1 MPIKPGINTDNFK
14 KENRIQDDLYRHVN
28 GKWLDSFE
36 IPADKA
42 IYGSFYRLRDDSEEA
57 VKAIL
62 EEAVQNPSEGVQQQI
77 GDLYGSFL
85 DVEAANEKGI
95 KPIEDELK
103 SIDEVKNLT
112 EAIELSGKLA
122 RLGVGGFFGMY
133 VDNDPGNPDR
143 YLPMMAQ
150 GGLGL
155 PDEAYYREEKHEQ
168 TRASY
173 LNHLRNMFDLA
184 GSDDPLGDA
193 GKVMELETLIASYH
207 WTNVETRE
215 AEKTYNLKSFAE
227 LKELSSFD
235 FESWLRGAGKDN
247 SLLAE
252 VSVMM
257 PSFFESIGK
266 LLSDTELDTVKLWMK
281 SSLLRSR
288 AAFLSE
294 DFVEEKF
301 DFYGRILTGAEENR
315 ARWKRGVGLV
325 ESGMGEAV
333 GQLYVAR
340 HFKPEA
346 KQQMDRLVSY
356 LIEAYQQ
363 SIEQLDWMTDETK
376 QRALEKLAKFNPKI
390 GYPEKWKDYS
400 SIEITRDD
408 LVENVRQ
415 LNIWEFEYEA
425 KKIGSPVDR
434 DEWHMSPQTVNA
446 YFNPGFNEIVFPA
459 AILQTPF
466 FSPDVDPA
474 INFGGIGAV
483 IGHEIGHGFDDQGS
497 KYDGDGRLISWWTD
511 VDREAFEARTGKL
524 IEQYNSLSPKQLA
537 DDHVVNGE
545 FTIGENI
552 GDLGGLGIAW
562 KAYLLSLEG
571 AEPPVVDGM
580 SAAERFFMSWAQC
593 WQSKARDEIAI
604 QLLSV
609 DPHSPAEFR
618 CNQVVR
624 NLDLF
629 HETFDTK
636 PGDELYLEP
645 EQRVSIW

>member
-1 MPIKPGINTDNFK
+1 MPIEPGINKDNF
-14 KENRIQDDLYRHVN
+14 NPSVRIQDDLYAHVN
-28 GKWLDSFE
+28 GQWLDSFE

-42 IYGSFYRLRDDSEEA
+42 IYGSFYRLRDDSENA
-57 VKAIL
+57 VKEIL
-62 EEAVQNPSEGVQQQI
+62 EEAVKNPSLGVSQQI

-85 DVEAANEKGI
+85 DEVMANEKGI
-95 KPIEDELK
+95 QPIQNELDR
-103 SIDEVKNLT
+103 IDRLQDIK
-112 EAIELSGKLA
+112 EAIRLTGELS
-122 RLGVGGFFGMY
+122 RVGVGGFFGMY

-143 YLPMMAQ
+143 YLPMLAQ

-168 TRASY
+168 IRADY

-184 GSDDPLGDA
+184 GSDDPLGEA
-193 GKVMELETLIASYH
+193 NRVLELETAIASHH
-207 WTNVETRE
+207 WTVVESRE
-215 AEKTYNLKSFAE
+215 AEKTYNLKTFAE
-227 LKELSSFD
+227 LIKLSSFD
-235 FESWLRGAGKDN
+235 FQAWLEGAGKDK

-257 PSFFESIGK
+257 PSFFENIGRV
-266 LLSDTELDTVKLWMK
+266 LEEAGVETVKLWIR

-294 DFVEEKF
+294 DFVNEKF
-301 DFYGRILTGAEENR
+301 DFYGRALTGAEENKE
-315 ARWKRGVGLV
+315 RWKRGVSLV

-333 GQLYVAR
+333 GQLYVQR

-346 KQQMDRLVSY
+346 KTQMDKLVQY
-356 LIEAYQQ
+356 LIDAYRE
-363 SIEQLDWMTDETK
+363 SIQQLDWMTDETK
-376 QRALEKLAKFNPKI
+376 QRALEKLSKFNPKI
-390 GYPEKWKDYS
+390 GYPDKWKDYS
-400 SIEITRDD
+400 SIQIRKDD

-415 LNIWEFEYEA
+415 LNIWEFEFEA
-425 KKIGSPVDR
+425 NKIGSAVDR

-459 AILQTPF
+459 AILQPPF
-466 FSPDVDPA
+466 FSPEVDAA

-497 KYDGDGRLISWWTD
+497 KYDGDGRLISWWTEN
-511 VDREAFEARTGKL
+511 DRKAFEERTGKL
-524 IEQYNSLSPKQLA
+524 IDQYNQLSPRQL
-537 DDHVVNGE
+537 DDDYTVNGE

-571 AEPPVVDGM
+571 SEPPVIDGQ
-580 SAAERFFMSWAQC
+580 SAAERFFYSWAQC
-593 WQSKARDEIAI
+593 WQSKARDEIAK
-604 QLLSV
+604 QLLSI

-629 HETFDTK
+629 HETFNTSAD
-636 PGDELYLEP
+636 DELYLEP
-645 EQRVSIW
+645 DQRVTIW

>member
-1 MPIKPGINTDNFK
+1 MPVKPGINKDNFNS
-14 KENRIQDDLYRHVN
+14 EIRIQDDLYRHVN
-28 GKWLDSFE
+28 GKWLESFE

-42 IYGSFYRLRDDSEEA
+42 IYGSFYRLRDDSESA
-57 VKAIL
+57 VKQIL
-62 EEAVQNPSEGVQQQI
+62 EEAIENPSPGVQQQI
-77 GDLYGSFL
+77 GDLYASFL
-85 DVEAANEKGI
+85 NEDLANQKGI
-95 KPIEDELK
+95 EPIEDELA
-103 SIDEVKNLT
+103 SIENLQSIQD
-112 EAIELSGKLA
+112 AIKLTGELSKV
-122 RLGVGGFFGMY
+122 GVGGFFGMY
-133 VDNDPGNPDR
+133 VDNDPGDPDR

-168 TRASY
+168 TRADY
-173 LNHLRNMFDLA
+173 LNHLRNMFNLA

-193 GKVMELETLIASYH
+193 GKVLDLETAIASHH
-207 WTNVETRE
+207 WTVVESRE
-215 AEKTYNLKSFAE
+215 AEKTYNLRTFAE
-227 LKELSSFD
+227 LSALSSFD
-235 FESWLRGAGKDN
+235 FEAWLNGAGKDKT
-247 SLLAE
+247 LLSE

-257 PSFFESIGK
+257 PSFFENIGK
-266 LLSDTELDTVKLWMK
+266 VLDDAGLEAVKLWIK

-288 AAFLSE
+288 AAFLNE
-294 DFVEEKF
+294 EFVDEKF
-301 DFYGRILTGAEENR
+301 DFYGRTLTGAEENKE
-315 ARWKRGVGLV
+315 RWKRGVSLV

-333 GQLYVAR
+333 GQLYVER

-346 KQQMDRLVSY
+346 KAQMDKLVQY
-356 LIEAYQQ
+356 LIQAYRQ

-376 QRALEKLAKFNPKI
+376 QRALEKLSKFNPKI

-400 SIEITRDD
+400 SIVIDKDD

-415 LNIWEFEYEA
+415 LNIWEFEFEA
-425 KKIGSPVDR
+425 KKIGSSVDR

-459 AILQTPF
+459 AILQPPF
-466 FSPDVDPA
+466 FSADVDAA

-497 KYDGDGRLISWWTD
+497 KYDGDGRLVSWWTEQ
-511 VDREAFEARTGKL
+511 DRKAFEERTGKL
-524 IEQYNSLSPKQLA
+524 IDQYNELSPRQL
-537 DDHVVNGE
+537 DDELTVNGE

-571 AEPPVVDGM
+571 AEPPVIDGQ
-580 SAAERFFMSWAQC
+580 SAAERFFYSWAQC
-593 WQSKARDEIAI
+593 WQSKARDEIAK
-604 QLLSV
+604 QLLSI

-629 HETFDTK
+629 HETFNTSVE
-636 PGDELYLEP
+636 DELYLEP
-645 EQRVSIW
+645 AQRVTIW

>member
-1 MPIKPGINTDNFK
+1 
-14 KENRIQDDLYRHVN
+14 
-28 GKWLDSFE
+28 
-36 IPADKA
+36 
-42 IYGSFYRLRDDSEEA
+42 LRDDSESA
-57 VKAIL
+57 VKKIL
-62 EEAVQNPSEGVQQQI
+62 EEAISNPSPGVQQQI
-77 GDLYGSFL
+77 GDLYASFL
-85 DVEAANEKGI
+85 NEELANQKGI
-95 KPIEDELK
+95 EPIKEELA
-103 SIDEVKNLT
+103 SIEKLQSIQ
-112 EAIELSGKLA
+112 EAIKLTGELSKV
-122 RLGVGGFFGMY
+122 GVGGFFGMY
-133 VDNDPGNPDR
+133 VDNDPGDPDR

-168 TRASY
+168 TRGDY

-193 GKVMELETLIASYH
+193 NRVLELETAIASHH
-207 WTNVETRE
+207 WTVVESRE
-215 AEKTYNLKSFAE
+215 AEKTYNLKTFAE
-227 LKELSSFD
+227 LKALSGFD
-235 FESWLRGAGKDN
+235 FEAWLEGAGKDK

-257 PSFFESIGK
+257 PSFFENIGK
-266 LLSDTELDTVKLWMK
+266 VLEEAGLETVKLWIR

-288 AAFLSE
+288 AAFLNE
-294 DFVEEKF
+294 EFVNEKF
-301 DFYGRILTGAEENR
+301 DFYGRTLTGAEQNKE
-315 ARWKRGVGLV
+315 RWKRGVSLV

-333 GQLYVAR
+333 GQLYVER

-346 KQQMDRLVSY
+346 KAQMDKLVQY
-356 LIEAYQQ
+356 LIEAYRQ

-376 QRALEKLAKFNPKI
+376 QRALEKLSKFNPKI

-400 SIEITRDD
+400 SIVINKDD

-415 LNIWEFEYEA
+415 LNAWEFEYEA
-425 KKIGSPVDR
+425 KKIGSSVDR

-459 AILQTPF
+459 AILQPPF
-466 FSPDVDPA
+466 FSADVDAA

-497 KYDGDGRLISWWTD
+497 KYDGDGRLVSWWTEE
-511 VDREAFEARTGKL
+511 DRKAFEERTGKL
-524 IEQYNSLSPKQLA
+524 IDQYNELSPRQLE
-537 DDHVVNGE
+537 DDYKVNGE

-571 AEPPVVDGM
+571 AEPPVIDGQ
-580 SAAERFFMSWAQC
+580 SAAERFFYSWAQC
-593 WQSKARDEIAI
+593 WQSKARDEIAK
-604 QLLSV
+604 QLLSI

-629 HETFDTK
+629 HETFNTTVD
-636 PGDELYLEP
+636 DELYLEP
-645 EQRVSIW
+645 DQRVSIW

>member
-1 MPIKPGINTDNFK
+1 MPVKPGINKDNFNS
-14 KENRIQDDLYRHVN
+14 EIRIQDDLYAHVN
-28 GKWLDSFE
+28 GLWLDSFE

-42 IYGSFYRLRDDSEEA
+42 IYGSFYQLRDDSESA
-57 VKAIL
+57 VKKIL
-62 EEAVQNPSEGVQQQI
+62 EEAIENPSPGVQQQI
-77 GDLYGSFL
+77 GDLYASFL
-85 DVEAANEKGI
+85 NEELANEKGI
-95 KPIEDELK
+95 ETIKSELASIESLQ
-103 SIDEVKNLT
+103 SIQ
-112 EAIELSGKLA
+112 EAIKLTGALSKV
-122 RLGVGGFFGMY
+122 GVGGFFGMY

-155 PDEAYYREEKHEQ
+155 PDEAYYHEEKHEQ
-168 TRASY
+168 IRASY

-193 GKVMELETLIASYH
+193 GKVLELETVIASHH
-207 WTNVETRE
+207 WTVVESRE
-215 AEKTYNLKSFAE
+215 AEKTYNLKTFE
-227 LKELSSFD
+227 QLKALSSFD
-235 FESWLRGAGKDN
+235 FEAWLAGAGKDK

-257 PSFFESIGK
+257 PSFFENIGK
-266 LLSDTELDTVKLWMK
+266 VLEDAGLETVKLWMM

-288 AAFLSE
+288 AAFLSKE
-294 DFVEEKF
+294 FVDEKF
-301 DFYGRILTGAEENR
+301 DFYGRTLTGAEENKE
-315 ARWKRGVGLV
+315 RWKRGVSLV

-333 GQLYVAR
+333 GQLYVER

-346 KQQMDRLVSY
+346 KAQMDKLVQF
-356 LIEAYQQ
+356 LIEAYRQ

-376 QRALEKLAKFNPKI
+376 QRALEKLSKFNPKI

-400 SIEITRDD
+400 SITINKDD

-415 LNIWEFEYEA
+415 LNIWEFEFEA
-425 KKIGSPVDR
+425 KKIGSEVDR

-459 AILQTPF
+459 AILQPPF
-466 FSPDVDPA
+466 FSAEVDAA

-497 KYDGDGRLISWWTD
+497 KYDGDGRLVSWWTEE
-511 VDREAFEARTGKL
+511 DRKAFEERTKKL
-524 IEQYNSLSPKQLA
+524 IDQYNELSPRQLE
-537 DDHVVNGE
+537 DDYKVNGE

-562 KAYLLSLEG
+562 KAYLLSLKG
-571 AEPPVVDGM
+571 AEPPVIDGQ
-580 SAAERFFMSWAQC
+580 SAAERFFYSWAQC
-593 WQSKARDEIAI
+593 WQSKARDEIAK
-604 QLLSV
+604 QLLSI

-629 HETFDTK
+629 HETFNTSVD
-636 PGDELYLEP
+636 DELYLEP
-645 EQRVSIW
+645 DQRVSIW

>member
-1 MPIKPGINTDNFK
+1 MPVKPGINKDNFNS
-14 KENRIQDDLYRHVN
+14 ETRIQDDLYRHVN
-28 GKWLDSFE
+28 GKWLESFE

-42 IYGSFYRLRDDSEEA
+42 IYGSFYRLRDDSESA
-57 VKAIL
+57 VKQIL
-62 EEAVQNPSEGVQQQI
+62 EEAIENPSPGVQQQI
-77 GDLYGSFL
+77 GDLYASFL
-85 DVEAANEKGI
+85 NEDLANQKGI
-95 KPIEDELK
+95 EPIKDELA
-103 SIDEVKNLT
+103 SIENLQSIQD
-112 EAIELSGKLA
+112 AIKLTGELSKV
-122 RLGVGGFFGMY
+122 GVGGFFGMY
-133 VDNDPGNPDR
+133 VDNDPGDPDR

-168 TRASY
+168 TRADY

-193 GKVMELETLIASYH
+193 GKVLDLETAIASHH
-207 WTNVETRE
+207 WTVVESRE
-215 AEKTYNLKSFAE
+215 AEKTYNLKTFAE
-227 LKELSSFD
+227 LSALSSFD
-235 FESWLRGAGKDN
+235 FEAWLNGAGKDKT
-247 SLLAE
+247 LLSE

-257 PSFFESIGK
+257 PSFFENIGK
-266 LLSDTELDTVKLWMK
+266 VLEDAGLEAVKLWIK

-288 AAFLSE
+288 AAFLNE
-294 DFVEEKF
+294 EFVNEKF
-301 DFYGRILTGAEENR
+301 DFYGRTLTGAEENKE
-315 ARWKRGVGLV
+315 RWKRGVSLV

-333 GQLYVAR
+333 GQLYVER

-346 KQQMDRLVSY
+346 KAQMDKLVQY
-356 LIEAYQQ
+356 LIQAYRQ

-376 QRALEKLAKFNPKI
+376 QRALEKLSKFNPKI

-400 SIEITRDD
+400 SIVIDKDD

-415 LNIWEFEYEA
+415 LNIWEFEFEA
-425 KKIGSPVDR
+425 KKIGSSVDR

-459 AILQTPF
+459 AILQPPF
-466 FSPDVDPA
+466 FSADVDAA

-497 KYDGDGRLISWWTD
+497 KYDGDGRLVSWWTED
-511 VDREAFEARTGKL
+511 DRKAFEERTGKL
-524 IEQYNSLSPKQLA
+524 IDQYNELSPRQL
-537 DDHVVNGE
+537 DDELTVNGE

-571 AEPPVVDGM
+571 AEPPVIDGQ
-580 SAAERFFMSWAQC
+580 SAAERFFYSWAQC
-593 WQSKARDEIAI
+593 WQSKARDEIAK
-604 QLLSV
+604 QLLSI

-629 HETFDTK
+629 HETFNTSVE
-636 PGDELYLEP
+636 DELYLEP
-645 EQRVSIW
+645 AQRVTIW

>member
-1 MPIKPGINTDNFK
+1 MPVKPGINKDNFK
-14 KENRIQDDLYRHVN
+14 PDVRIQDDLYRHVN
-28 GKWLDSFE
+28 GKWLESFE

-42 IYGSFYRLRDDSEEA
+42 IYGSFYRLRDDSESA
-57 VKAIL
+57 VKQIL
-62 EEAVQNPSEGVQQQI
+62 EEAIENPSPGVQQQI
-77 GDLYGSFL
+77 GDLYASFL
-85 DVEAANEKGI
+85 NEDLANQKGI
-95 KPIEDELK
+95 EPIKDELT
-103 SIDEVKNLT
+103 SIENLQSIQD
-112 EAIELSGKLA
+112 AIKLTGELSKV
-122 RLGVGGFFGMY
+122 GVGGFFGMY
-133 VDNDPGNPDR
+133 VDNDPGDPDR

-168 TRASY
+168 TRADY

-193 GKVMELETLIASYH
+193 GKVLDLETAIASHH
-207 WTNVETRE
+207 WTVVESRE
-215 AEKTYNLKSFAE
+215 AEKTYNLKTFAE
-227 LKELSSFD
+227 LSALSSFD
-235 FESWLRGAGKDN
+235 FEAWLNGAGKDKT
-247 SLLAE
+247 LLSE

-257 PSFFESIGK
+257 PSFFENIGK
-266 LLSDTELDTVKLWMK
+266 VLEDAGLEAVKLWIK

-288 AAFLSE
+288 AAFLNE
-294 DFVEEKF
+294 EFVDEKF
-301 DFYGRILTGAEENR
+301 DFYGRTLTGAEENKE
-315 ARWKRGVGLV
+315 RWKRGVSLV

-333 GQLYVAR
+333 GQLYVER

-346 KQQMDRLVSY
+346 KAQMDKLVQY
-356 LIEAYQQ
+356 LIQAYRQ

-376 QRALEKLAKFNPKI
+376 QRALEKLSKFNPKI

-400 SIEITRDD
+400 SIVINKDD

-415 LNIWEFEYEA
+415 LNIWEFEFEA
-425 KKIGSPVDR
+425 KKIGSSVDR

-459 AILQTPF
+459 AILQPPF
-466 FSPDVDPA
+466 FSADVDAA

-497 KYDGDGRLISWWTD
+497 KYDGDGRLVSWWTEQ
-511 VDREAFEARTGKL
+511 DRKAFEERTGKL
-524 IEQYNSLSPKQLA
+524 IDQYNELSPRQL
-537 DDHVVNGE
+537 DDELTVNGE

-571 AEPPVVDGM
+571 AEPPVIDGQ
-580 SAAERFFMSWAQC
+580 SAAERFFYSWAQC
-593 WQSKARDEIAI
+593 WQSKARDEIAK
-604 QLLSV
+604 QLLSI

-629 HETFDTK
+629 HETFNTSVE
-636 PGDELYLEP
+636 DELYLEP
-645 EQRVSIW
+645 AQRVTIW

>member
-1 MPIKPGINTDNFK
+1 MPVKPGINKDNFNS
-14 KENRIQDDLYRHVN
+14 ETRIQDDLYRHVN
-28 GKWLDSFE
+28 GKWLESFE

-42 IYGSFYRLRDDSEEA
+42 IYGSFYRLRDDSESA
-57 VKAIL
+57 VKQIL
-62 EEAVQNPSEGVQQQI
+62 EEAIENPSPGVQQQI
-77 GDLYGSFL
+77 GDLYASFL
-85 DVEAANEKGI
+85 NEDLANQKGI
-95 KPIEDELK
+95 KPIKDELA
-103 SIDEVKNLT
+103 SIENLQSIQD
-112 EAIELSGKLA
+112 AIKLTGELSKV
-122 RLGVGGFFGMY
+122 GVGGFFGMY
-133 VDNDPGNPDR
+133 VDNDPGDPDR

-168 TRASY
+168 TRADY
-173 LNHLRNMFDLA
+173 LNHLRNMFNLA

-193 GKVMELETLIASYH
+193 GKVLDLETAIASHH
-207 WTNVETRE
+207 WTVVESRE
-215 AEKTYNLKSFAE
+215 AEKTYNLKTFAE
-227 LKELSSFD
+227 LSALSSFD
-235 FESWLRGAGKDN
+235 FEAWLNGAGKDKT
-247 SLLAE
+247 LLSE

-257 PSFFESIGK
+257 PSFFENIGK
-266 LLSDTELDTVKLWMK
+266 VLEDAGLEAVKLWIK

-288 AAFLSE
+288 AAFLNE
-294 DFVEEKF
+294 EFVDEKF
-301 DFYGRILTGAEENR
+301 DFYGRTLTGAEENKE
-315 ARWKRGVGLV
+315 RWKRGVSLV

-333 GQLYVAR
+333 GQLYVER

-346 KQQMDRLVSY
+346 KAQMDKLVQY
-356 LIEAYQQ
+356 LIQAYRQ

-376 QRALEKLAKFNPKI
+376 QRALEKLSKFNPKI

-400 SIEITRDD
+400 SIVIDKDD

-415 LNIWEFEYEA
+415 LNIWEFEFEA
-425 KKIGSPVDR
+425 KKIGSSVDR

-459 AILQTPF
+459 AILQPPF
-466 FSPDVDPA
+466 FSADVDAA

-497 KYDGDGRLISWWTD
+497 KYDGDGRLVSWWTEQ
-511 VDREAFEARTGKL
+511 DRKAFEERTGKL
-524 IEQYNSLSPKQLA
+524 IDQYNELSPRQL
-537 DDHVVNGE
+537 DDELTVNGE

-571 AEPPVVDGM
+571 GEPPVIDGQ
-580 SAAERFFMSWAQC
+580 SAAERFFYSWAQC
-593 WQSKARDEIAI
+593 WQSKARDEIAK
-604 QLLSV
+604 QLLSI

-629 HETFDTK
+629 HETFNTSVE
-636 PGDELYLEP
+636 DELYLEP
-645 EQRVSIW
+645 AQRVTIW